1 MQINLYTRIW
11 YSSSWF
17 CKKLFFLTKSKV
29 WILEVSMNGIYYSF
43 NNFSSLFIYNW
54 AETDRALLG
63 QLRRVIKKHGGQ
75 TEAKTSIFKG
85 LLLNNGSTLGAV
97 NSLMD
102 FFFDAKETDTSG
114 KDPYDQSR
122 LQIKHDNWRDFA
134 YRLPALINSNSRV

>member
-1 MQINLYTRIW
+1 
-11 YSSSWF
+11 
-17 CKKLFFLTKSKV
+17 
-29 WILEVSMNGIYYSF
+29 MNGIYYSF

-85 LLLNNGSTLGAV
+85 LLLNDDKALGVV

-102 FFFDAKETDTSG
+102 LIFNAKETDRSG
-114 KDPYDQSR
+114 MLFYHQSS
-122 LQIKHDNWRDFA
+122 HFTERDA
-134 YRLPALINSNSRV
+134 EPESVAEVC

>member
-1 MQINLYTRIW
+1 M
-11 YSSSWF
+11 
-17 CKKLFFLTKSKV
+17 
-29 WILEVSMNGIYYSF
+29 
-43 NNFSSLFIYNW
+43 
-54 AETDRALLG
+54 G

-114 KDPYDQSR
+114 KDPYDQSTQFISAGLAAKRDLVSRR
-122 LQIKHDNWRDFA
+122 L
-134 YRLPALINSNSRV
+134 L

>member
-1 MQINLYTRIW
+1 
-11 YSSSWF
+11 
-17 CKKLFFLTKSKV
+17 
-29 WILEVSMNGIYYSF
+29 MNGIYYSF

-134 YRLPALINSNSRV
+134 YRLPALSNSNSLL